1 MPSEQVLRERD
12 MSQATATTV
21 GDLEVLARSFRRNLR
36 SENKAPKT
44 LETYLEAIEQL
55 AAFLAERGMPTTAAN
70 IRREHV
76 ESFIEHLLDTRS
88 PSTASNRFRALKR
101 FFGWLL
107 DEGEIDRSPMER
119 MKPPLV
125 PEVPV
130 PVIRPD
136 ALEKLL
142 KAVSGKSF
150 VERRDAAIVR
160 LFFDSGLRLTE
171 LANLMVEDADFDQD
185 VTHVLGKGRR
195 PRPCPFGD
203 KSATALERYL
213 RARASHPKAGL
224 VLVDDDGLVI
234 GHPLWLGP
242 KGPMT
247 PSGIRQVIQRRAL
260 EAGIGHV
267 HPHMLRHTWAHM
279 MKAAGVQDDDLM
291 RLAGWKS
298 RAMLSRYA
306 ASTADERAREV
317 HRRLSPGDRL

>member
-1 MPSEQVLRERD
+1 MN
-12 MSQATATTV
+12 QATTTTV

-44 LETYLEAIEQL
+44 LETYLEAIDQL
-55 AAFLAERGMPTTAAN
+55 GAFLADKGMPTAVAN
-70 IRREHV
+70 IKREHV

-101 FFGWLL
+101 FFGWLV

-130 PVIRPD
+130 PVIRVE

-142 KAVSGKSF
+142 KTVAAKDYTS
-150 VERRDAAIVR
+150 RRDAAIIR

-185 VTHVLGKGRR
+185 VTHVVGKGRR

-213 RARASHPKAGL
+213 RVRATHPKANV
-224 VLVDDDGLVI
+224 VLLDDDGLVI

-279 MKAAGVQDDDLM
+279 MKKAGVQDDDLM